1 MSARKARA
9 MTLSVV
15 IPARNEAANIGI
27 TLDALRATLGREG
40 IPYELLVVDDGSSD
54 GTVAT
59 VEARAATDP
68 GVRVVQNPGP
78 RGFGR
83 AVRYGLQRFT
93 GDAVVIAMADASDDP
108 EDVVRYHRVLRDEAD
123 CALGSR
129 LVRGGGTV
137 DYPHFKLAI
146 NRLANL
152 FIRMLFRIGY
162 NDTTNAFKGYRAEV
176 IRGCEPL
183 ISPHFNL
190 TVELPLKAIVR
201 GYSYK
206 VLPITWRNRKSG
218 TSSLR
223 LGEQGSRYL
232 FIVLYVWLE
241 RLLTKGD
248 YCRAAGSRFEPWDAR
263 RSKLERSA

>member
-1 MSARKARA
+1 M
-9 MTLSVV
+9 
-15 IPARNEAANIGI
+15 P
-27 TLDALRATLGREG
+27 ATLLMLPPQTKTTHQWAERLALDVPDVSV
-40 IPYELLVVDDGSSD
+40 I
-54 GTVAT
+54 VAEDADKAT
-59 VEARAATDP
+59 RA
-68 GVRVVQNPGP
+68 
-78 RGFGR
+78 
-83 AVRYGLQRFT
+83 
-93 GDAVVIAMADASDDP
+93 IA
-108 EDVVRYHRVLRDEAD
+108 EAD
-123 CALGSR
+123 CAFGSR
-129 LVRGGGTV
+129 FVHGGGTV
-137 DYPHFKLAI
+137 DYPHFKLVI

-176 IRGCEPL
+176 VRGCEPL

-223 LGEQGSRYL
+223 LEEQGSRYL

-263 RSKLERSA
+263 RSELERSA

>member
-1 MSARKARA
+1 GRVRRPEPGRRPHLLHQRPAAHPRRLPGVGSAVRARPDVRGDQRRMSARKARA

-15 IPARNEAANIGI
+15 IPARNEAANVGI

-54 GTVAT
+54 GTV
-59 VEARAATDP
+59 
-68 GVRVVQNPGP
+68 
-78 RGFGR
+78 
-83 AVRYGLQRFT
+83 
-93 GDAVVIAMADASDDP
+93 
-108 EDVVRYHRVLRDEAD
+108 
-123 CALGSR
+123 
-129 LVRGGGTV
+129 
-137 DYPHFKLAI
+137 DYPHFKLVI

-223 LGEQGSRYL
+223 LEEQGSRYL

-263 RSKLERSA
+263 RSELERSA